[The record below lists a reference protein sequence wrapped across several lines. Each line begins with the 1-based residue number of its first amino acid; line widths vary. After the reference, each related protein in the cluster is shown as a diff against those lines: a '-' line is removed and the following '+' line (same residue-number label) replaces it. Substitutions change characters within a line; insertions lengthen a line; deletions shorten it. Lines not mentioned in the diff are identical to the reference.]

1 MTEWIIIYHDTE
13 KNRVNDA
20 LRNLPAIEWD
30 HKPQT
35 MGVQIGDIV
44 YLYEAAP
51 IYAICWKCRVTDVL
65 REKSIISA
73 AQYFRDEDNGKL
85 LMEFEPLYEYPFPEQ
100 LSLDVLRCNG
110 YKGNMQ
116 GPFRL
121 KVLPEME
128 NYIHQI
134 DKEQTSATEL
144 KKVSQR
150 FTLQELKE
158 RARKYSR
165 KNPAVYIVQTKQF
178 QRNFFVSEYA
188 KRRAGGCCELCG
200 KEGPFLDENGKPYL
214 EIHHVEWLSKG
225 GADSIRNTVALCPNW
240 HKKMHIIQDVAD
252 ISYLKELLEKR
263 L

>member
-35 MGVQIGDIV
+35 KRVQIGDIV
-44 YLYEAAP
+44 YLYEADP
-51 IYAICWKCRVTDVL
+51 VYAVRWKCKVNDVQ
-65 REKSIISA
+65 REKSIIKA
-73 AQYFRDEDNGKL
+73 DQYFSDEDNTNL

-100 LSLDVLRCNG
+100 LSLEILRANG

-121 KVLPEME
+121 KKIPDLEK
-128 NYIHQI
+128 YIHQV
-134 DKEQTSATEL
+134 DKLQTSTEYL
-144 KKVSQR
+144 KESTQN
-150 FTLQELKE
+150 FTLQELEE

-165 KNPAVYIVQTKQF
+165 KNPTVYVTQTRQYL
-178 QRNFFVSEYA
+178 RNFFVAAYA
-188 KRRAGGCCELCG
+188 KKRANGCCELCN
-200 KEGPFLDENGKPYL
+200 KKGPFLDKDGEPFL
-214 EIHHVEWLSKG
+214 EIHHIEWLAEG
-225 GADSIRNTVALCPNW
+225 GADSIGNTVALCPNC
-240 HKKMHIIQDVAD
+240 HKKMHIVQNEKDVY
-252 ISYLKELLEKR
+252 YLKQLLGMC